1 MKTSDII
8 KIRVQKK
15 EKSDP
20 APASNWRDHLLK
32 MSLYEEWTLK
42 FDPRIAWAARTAI
55 YRMRK
60 DPKFSHLRFKV
71 SQKQSKNR
79 LTITRLRDAD

>member
-20 APASNWRDHLLK
+20 APTSNWRDHLLK

-42 FDPRIAWAARTAI
+42 FDHRVTKAARMSV

-71 SQKQSKNR
+71 SQKQAKNR